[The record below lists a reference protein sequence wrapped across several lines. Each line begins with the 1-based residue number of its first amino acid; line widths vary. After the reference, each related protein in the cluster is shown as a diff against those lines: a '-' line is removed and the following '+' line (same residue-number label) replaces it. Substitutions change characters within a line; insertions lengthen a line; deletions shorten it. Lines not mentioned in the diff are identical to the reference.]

1 MKRTLALAAFLLAAF
16 LLAAFLLAPALVAPA
31 LAATAVAEDKTVTV
45 GYYYRV
51 RWGFQ
56 QEFERLFFKNH
67 YPVLKE
73 QMGEGGR
80 IKAVS
85 VYRPTFHGE
94 GRADWTFL
102 VVIQFSGWSVLG
114 QPSPDEEIAKR
125 LYPDQETF
133 KREEQRRFEIL
144 DAHWDVPLTAVE
156 PPH

>member
-1 MKRTLALAAFLLAAF
+1 MKTRLPAPLLLVTLAA
-16 LLAAFLLAPALVAPA
+16 LLAPALFASRAAGAEKPVRVA
-31 LAATAVAEDKTVTV
+31 
-45 GYYYRV
+45 YYYKV

-56 QEFERLFFKNH
+56 QEFERLFLKNH

-85 VYRPTFHGE
+85 LYRPTFHGE

-102 VVIQFSGWSVLG
+102 VVITFSSFEALG
-114 QPSPDEEIAKR
+114 GPSPDEAIAKR

-133 KREEQRRFEIL
+133 NREEQRRFEIL
-144 DAHWDVPLTAVE
+144 DAHWDVPLVEVE
-156 PPH
+156 PPR

>member
-1 MKRTLALAAFLLAAF
+1 MPKALGFVSRGLAPLGIALAVSLAPSPLAAQDKPVT
-16 LLAAFLLAPALVAPA
+16 AA
-31 LAATAVAEDKTVTV
+31 
-45 GYYYRV
+45 YYYKV

-67 YPVLKE
+67 YPVLKD
-73 QMGEGGR
+73 QMGPGGR

-102 VVIQFSGWSVLG
+102 VVITFSNWAALG
-114 QPSPDEEIAKR
+114 GPSPDEAIAKR

-133 KREEQRRFEIL
+133 KKEEARRFEIL
-144 DAHWDVPLTAVE
+144 DAHWDVPIVEVE
-156 PPH
+156 PPK

>member
-1 MKRTLALAAFLLAAF
+1 MRRILAPVALAALTLV
-16 LLAAFLLAPALVAPA
+16 ALFAAPA
-31 LAATAVAEDKTVTV
+31 LAQPTPVTV
-45 GYYYRV
+45 AYYYKV

-80 IKAVS
+80 IKAVG

-102 VVIQFSGWSVLG
+102 VVITFSDWSVLG
-114 QPSPDEEIAKR
+114 GPSPDEAITKK
-125 LYPDQETF
+125 LYPDQDTF
-133 KREEQRRFEIL
+133 KKEEQRRFEIL
-144 DAHWDVPLTAVE
+144 DAHWDVPLTEAE
-156 PPH
+156 PPR

>member
-1 MKRTLALAAFLLAAF
+1 MKALLPLL
-16 LLAAFLLAPALVAPA
+16 LLSLLVPA
-31 LAATAVAEDKTVTV
+31 LAPPLAQAEENPVTV
-45 GYYYRV
+45 AYYYRV

-73 QMGEGGR
+73 QTGPGGR
-80 IKAVS
+80 IRFVN

-102 VVIQFSGWSVLG
+102 VVITFANWSVLG
-114 QPSPDEEIAKR
+114 GPSPDEAIAKR

-133 KREEQRRFEIL
+133 RKEEQRRFEML
-144 DAHWDVPLTAVE
+144 DAHWDIPLSPVE
-156 PPH
+156 PPK

>member
-1 MKRTLALAAFLLAAF
+1 VRK
-16 LLAAFLLAPALVAPA
+16 ALVALSLSLLVVVAA
-31 LAATAVAEDKTVTV
+31 LATAPAFAEEKPVTV
-45 GYYYRV
+45 AYYYRV

-73 QMGEGGR
+73 QMGESGR
-80 IKAVS
+80 IKTVS

-102 VVIQFSGWSVLG
+102 VVIQFSSWSVLG
-114 QPSPDEEIAKR
+114 GPSPDEQISKR

-144 DAHWDVPLTAVE
+144 DAHWDVPLSEVE
-156 PPH
+156 PPR